1 MIVGKKSTRYL
12 VSARSYR
19 VRLARKGSTK
29 SFSVHLTFVSYFGQK
44 KDKNVSAIV
53 AAVAELPKFEVA
65 SQ

>member
-1 MIVGKKSTRYL
+1 M
-12 VSARSYR
+12 
-19 VRLARKGSTK
+19 RLARKGSTK